1 MRKLN
6 FKLYNLRVVTCNKL
20 KHIIFKNKKLNIKIL
35 KNNNKL
41 NPTKKKKIT
50 VFSDSL
56 PNNSWYLLNKLNLNI
71 SQKSTLCK
79 YGL

>member
-20 KHIIFKNKKLNIKIL
+20 KHIIFKNKKLNLKIL

-41 NPTKKKKIT
+41 NPTKKKKKLRSFQTHYPIT
-50 VFSDSL
+50 HG
-56 PNNSWYLLNKLNLNI
+56 I
-71 SQKSTLCK
+71 C
-79 YGL
+79 